1 MEAVRQIGMT
11 QLTFYRRRKLY
22 GHMGRLQLKWLKE
35 LERENPRLRRAV

>member
-22 GHMGRLQLKWLKE
+22 GHIGRLQL
-35 LERENPRLRRAV
+35 